1 MIKTGKLFPN
11 REKGSTTNNKIL
23 DRTYIV
29 AVFIFFVIHK
39 VDGKICSSL
48 VIKNYPICSACFVI
62 YHFFCSVRIDSEEN
76 KPTDKN

>member
-1 MIKTGKLFPN
+1 MCIQYFAVLIYFLCYLVARFHSTQQFLF
-11 REKGSTTNNKIL
+11 
-23 DRTYIV
+23 Y
-29 AVFIFFVIHK
+29 FFVKHK